1 MTNGK
6 PSDLSDLAFARG
18 ALTRR
23 DLLRRAGVAGGV
35 LAGSGLLAACGGG
48 SSSSSGSPASSSAPA
63 AKISI
68 DPADMAPTWTFSNWP
83 LYIDTKGKTKHP
95 SLDKFDA
102 AYQTTTKYLEDIE
115 DNESF
120 FGQVKAQLE
129 AGQSIDRDIVVLTDW
144 MAGKWILLGY
154 AEKLDKSALPNVV
167 ANQGTAW
174 QGRPI
179 DKNDEYLVPWQSGMT
194 GIGYNPKLTGGK
206 LSSVKDLWNPEFK
219 GKVTLLTE
227 MRDTLGLV
235 MLSMGIDPANCTVD
249 DAQAAVDEIKPYVDN
264 GQIRR
269 FTGNDYAGDLA
280 KGNVVACMAWSGDI
294 VQLQFDNPDL
304 EFLVPDD
311 GAMLWTDNM
320 LIPKNAANPQN
331 AHAWM
336 NFYYQPEIGAMVEDW
351 VNYIC
356 PIDGAKEV
364 LLKDDPGIANNPL
377 IFPPADVQDKLHV
390 FKLLS
395 PQEDLEFNQLFQGL
409 IGA

>member
-1 MTNGK
+1 M
-6 PSDLSDLAFARG
+6 AFARG

-35 LAGSGLLAACGGG
+35 LAGSSLLAACGGG
-48 SSSSSGSPASSSAPA
+48 SSNSSSSAASSSAPA
-63 AKISI
+63 AKIST
-68 DPADMAPTWTFSNWP
+68 DPADMAPSWTFSNWP

-95 SLDKFDA
+95 SLDKFDQA
-102 AYQTTTKYLEDIE
+102 FNTKTKYLEDIE
-115 DNESF
+115 DNDSF
-120 FGQVKAQLE
+120 FGQVNAQLE

-167 ANQGTAW
+167 KNQGTAW
-174 QGRPI
+174 KGRPI

-206 LSSVKDLWNPEFK
+206 LTSVKDLWNPDFK

-264 GQIRR
+264 GQVRR

-336 NFYYQPEIGAMVEDW
+336 NFYYQPDIAAMVEDW

-356 PIDGAKEV
+356 PINGAKDV
-364 LLKDDPGIANNPL
+364 LLKQDPGIANNPL
-377 IFPPADVQDKLHV
+377 IFPPADMQDKLHV